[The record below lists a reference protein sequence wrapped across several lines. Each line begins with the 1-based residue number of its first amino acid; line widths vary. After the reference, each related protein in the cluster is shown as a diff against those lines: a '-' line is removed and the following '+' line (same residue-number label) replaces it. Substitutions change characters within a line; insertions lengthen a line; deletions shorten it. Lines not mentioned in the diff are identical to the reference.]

1 MNRVVR
7 AHLFLFLSTIIASL
21 NYSIAKMVTPVH
33 LSPAV
38 VIGSRMVCTSLFFYL
53 FIVLTGRS
61 FYIEKGDR
69 FRLIASA
76 VFGIAINQ
84 ICFFEG
90 LSRTLPINASL
101 IMSGIPIT
109 VFLLSIFFLK
119 ENISISRIIGLG
131 LSAIGAALL
140 LLHSK
145 GKPNGIFLGD
155 LLVLSNSISYGIF
168 MIVVRDIM
176 KKYDSI
182 VVLFWLFLIGMFLAS
197 PYLYYNINSNDWH
210 PIPSEAWMALLYVII
225 MATIVNYYIGI
236 DVLKDIS
243 PSTSSIYVY
252 VQPLTTMIIA
262 ISLGKDH
269 LELER
274 TLAAVAIIAGVYLV
288 SKKKIE
294 A

>member
-7 AHLFLFLSTIIASL
+7 AHLFLFISTIIASL
-21 NYSIAKMVTPVH
+21 NYSIAKIVTPAY

-38 VIGSRMVCTSLFFYL
+38 VIGSRMVCTTLFFYL
-53 FIVLTGRS
+53 FITFTKRS
-61 FYIEKGDR
+61 FFIEKQDR
-69 FRLIASA
+69 FRLFASA
-76 VFGIAINQ
+76 IFGIAVNQ

-109 VFLLSIFFLK
+109 VFILSIFFLK
-119 ENISISRIIGLG
+119 ENMSLIRIVGLG
-131 LSAIGAALL
+131 LSAIGAAMLL
-140 LLHSK
+140 IHSK

-155 LLVLSNSISYGIF
+155 ILVLTNAVSYGIF
-168 MIVVRDIM
+168 MIVVKDIM

-197 PYLYYNINSNDWH
+197 PYLYFKIDITDFH
-210 PIPSEAWMALLYVII
+210 PIPVEAWWSLIYVIV
-225 MATIVNYYIGI
+225 MATIVNYYIGL

-243 PSTSSIYVY
+243 ASTSSIYVY

-288 SKKKIE
+288 SKKKE
-294 A
+294 AV